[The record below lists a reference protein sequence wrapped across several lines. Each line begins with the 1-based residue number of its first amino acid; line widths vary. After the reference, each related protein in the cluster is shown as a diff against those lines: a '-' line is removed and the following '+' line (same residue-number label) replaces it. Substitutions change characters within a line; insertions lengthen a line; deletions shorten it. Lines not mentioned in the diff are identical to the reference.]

1 MRIQQKW
8 NNLTEIEGDNF
19 FNNKKKL
26 MIGKQNRLIVLCKWF
41 PIAEQSKNWAFQ
53 KKKKINGNFRI
64 LREGQREPKK
74 QKKLYTILQLIHAQR
89 LNFRLPS
96 FDRKAR
102 KIWIMKISVTSDFL
116 VIQKKKKRLV

>member
-53 KKKKINGNFRI
+53 KKKNKRQFSDTERGPKRTKKAKKIIYN
-64 LREGQREPKK
+64 
-74 QKKLYTILQLIHAQR
+74 
-89 LNFRLPS
+89 PS
-96 FDRKAR
+96 INSCTKA
-102 KIWIMKISVTSDFL
+102 
-116 VIQKKKKRLV
+116 